1 MKAFELLKSTSMSN
15 HNSGDNIFVVPYMQ
29 RTTRAVAAL
38 LLLQLCVR
46 CDFQRAIKVYDD
58 NDDHREKR
66 ERERAAFRPII
77 PKRAPVMRRQCCGAR
92 VLKGAVIFS

>member
-1 MKAFELLKSTSMSN
+1 MKAFELPKSTSI
-15 HNSGDNIFVVPYMQ
+15 HNSGDNIFVVPYLQ
-29 RTTRAVAAL
+29 RTARAVAAL

-58 NDDHREKR
+58 NDDHRE

-92 VLKGAVIFS
+92 VLKGAVILS